1 MGRTFYTQKGHEK
14 YTDSCGL
21 KTSMRGRFAL
31 EQLVVALRYKHDGRG
46 FDSR

>member
-1 MGRTFYTQKGHEK
+1 MDTTFYTQKGNEK

-21 KTSMRGRFAL
+21 ETSMSGRYAL
-31 EQLVVALRYKHDGRG
+31 AQLVVALRYKQDGRG